1 MSLQSQGLYDGLI
14 WIAGVGKS
22 TYSSLIPI
30 EIHGSYL
37 TVHFLFNRNSI
48 QVVTGGRGVGVDG
61 VGGGCREGVM
71 LKKEEGTEENPL
83 LSTDH
88 SFITSAFHHWKR
100 ASLQVHSHLLR
111 PN

>member
-1 MSLQSQGLYDGLI
+1 MDGV
-14 WIAGVGKS
+14 WGV
-22 TYSSLIPI
+22 P
-30 EIHGSYL
+30 
-37 TVHFLFNRNSI
+37 
-48 QVVTGGRGVGVDG
+48 VDG
-61 VGGGCREGVM
+61 VGGGCREGGM

-83 LSTDH
+83 LSTDR

>member
-37 TVHFLFNRNSI
+37 TVHLLSNSNSV
-48 QVVTGGRGVGVDG
+48 QVVTGGRAVGVDG
-61 VGGGCREGVM
+61 VGGGCREGGM
-71 LKKEEGTEENPL
+71 LEEGTEENPR

-100 ASLQVHSHLLR
+100 ASLQVHSQLLR